1 MQKKSSFI
9 LKKIIFLIL
18 FLVSHSNV
26 FSKDMILDQLKNPKL
41 TNQSQEWNFIT
52 DQVMGGVSTG
62 KFIVERVDGV
72 MCYRMTGDV
81 STKNNGGFIQI
92 RTKLNPVV
100 SSKEYNGVYIKVYGN
115 EKNYNLHLRTE
126 LTLAPWQYYSY
137 TFTSTKNWIIIKAP
151 FEQFKKS
158 NFYQPKSLLGQSIK
172 SVGLVA
178 GFDDFESD
186 ICLSE
191 IGFY

>member
-1 MQKKSSFI
+1 MQKKNNFI
-9 LKKIIFLIL
+9 LKKTIFLIS
-18 FLVSHSNV
+18 FLICHTNV
-26 FSKDMILDQLKNPKL
+26 LSKDMILDQLKNPKL
-41 TNQSQEWNFIT
+41 TNQSQQWNFIT

-62 KFIVERVDGV
+62 KFTVEKVDGV
-72 MCYRMTGDV
+72 ICYRMIGDV

-92 RTKLNPVV
+92 RAKLNPEIN
-100 SSKEYNGVYIKVYGN
+100 SKEYDGVYINVYGN
-115 EKNYNLHLRTE
+115 EKNYNLHLRTG

-137 TFTSTKNWIIIKAP
+137 TFTSTKNWNEIRAP

-158 NFYQPKSLLGQSIK
+158 NFYQPKSILGQKIK
-172 SVGLVA
+172 SIGLVA
-178 GFDDFESD
+178 GFDDFKSD

>member
-1 MQKKSSFI
+1 MI
-9 LKKIIFLIL
+9 LLYQ
-18 FLVSHSNV
+18 SNV
-26 FSKDMILDQLKNPKL
+26 FSKDMILDQLKNPTL
-41 TNQSQEWNFIT
+41 TNQSQKWNFIT

-62 KFIVERVDGV
+62 KFIVEEVEGV
-72 MCYRMTGDV
+72 VCYRMTGDV
-81 STKNNGGFIQI
+81 STKNNGGFIQM
-92 RTKLNPVV
+92 RTKLSPAIN
-100 SSKEYNGVYIKVYGN
+100 SKDYEGLYVKVYGN
-115 EKNYNLHLRTE
+115 AKNYNLHLRTN

-137 TFTSTKNWIIIKAP
+137 TFASTKNWIEIRAP

-158 NFYQPKSLLGQSIK
+158 NFYQPKSILGQNIK

>member
-1 MQKKSSFI
+1 M
-9 LKKIIFLIL
+9 KKIIFLIL
-18 FLVSHSNV
+18 LLICQSNV
-26 FSKDMILDQLKNPKL
+26 LSKDMILDQLKNPKL
-41 TNQSQEWNFIT
+41 TNQSQNWIFIT

-62 KFIVERVDGV
+62 KFIVEKVDGV
-72 MCYRMTGDV
+72 MCYRMTGNV

-92 RTKLNPVV
+92 RAKLNPEIN
-100 SSKEYNGVYIKVYGN
+100 SKDYEGVYVKVYGN
-115 EKNYNLHLRTE
+115 EKNYNLHLRTG

-137 TFTSTKNWIIIKAP
+137 TFATIKNWIEIRAP

-158 NFYQPKSLLGQSIK
+158 NFYQPKTILGQNIK

-178 GFDDFESD
+178 GFDDFKSD

>member
-1 MQKKSSFI
+1 
-9 LKKIIFLIL
+9 
-18 FLVSHSNV
+18 
-26 FSKDMILDQLKNPKL
+26 MILDQLKKPKI
-41 TNQSQEWNFIT
+41 TNQSQQWNFIT

-62 KFIVERVDGV
+62 KFGVEEVDGV
-72 MCYRMTGDV
+72 KCYRMTGNV

-100 SSKEYNGVYIKVYGN
+100 RSKEYNGVYIKVYGN

>member
-1 MQKKSSFI
+1 
-9 LKKIIFLIL
+9 
-18 FLVSHSNV
+18 
-26 FSKDMILDQLKNPKL
+26 MILDSLKNPKI
-41 TNQSQEWNFIT
+41 TNQSQNWNFIT

-62 KFIVERVDGV
+62 KFIVEKVDGK
-72 MCYRMTGDV
+72 MCYRMTGNV

-92 RTKLNPVV
+92 RTKLSPELN
-100 SSKEYNGVYIKVYGN
+100 SKDYDGVYIKVYGN

-137 TFTSTKNWIIIKAP
+137 TFATTKKWTEIRVP
-151 FEQFKKS
+151 FKKFKKS
-158 NFYQPKSLLGQSIK
+158 NFYQPKNISGQSIK

-178 GFDDFESD
+178 GFDNFKSD
-186 ICLSE
+186 VCLSE